1 MLNIEKTQ
9 IISDVIHDS
18 IVYSGIED
26 AIISTP
32 IFNRLHRIS
41 QSSLVF
47 LTFPSNKVHR
57 FEHSI
62 GTMHIAG
69 EIFYKSICNAR
80 KDTLISFLKCIK
92 HEICEWRNCTLQST
106 LPRELKN
113 TEIDSILNMP
123 FPDCRLYYDY
133 CPSNLNREDRL
144 IYFIAFQSIRIAGLL
159 HDVGHLPYSH
169 ILEKALKNLYTEAS
183 ASKKITPSVKQEF
196 MDIVSPFIDGQNE
209 IHEEF
214 GKLLIKDIE
223 QCILDTLSLNQKQDI
238 NYFFVVICF
247 SFASK
252 ILSSNFVENTIFSDM
267 HLIIAGVVDAD
278 RLDYCSRDA
287 FCSALNMDRFNYKRF
302 INGYTL
308 IQRTYISDNYEHFFF
323 APPAKNLNMIHDLLR
338 RRYRIFSDIN
348 YHHRVHKHEIIL
360 EKIICDLGLME
371 LEDMSTITPLPKN
384 VLPLEVSSIWK
395 LVKETKTNTNWLEYQ
410 LIQLDDSWL
419 DTLLKH
425 KFFKLYGENYLSIRK
440 NGSIV
445 RWNQFDELI
454 STTKHY
460 YSFIKRSSDFQL
472 IDEAFFQIFTQNT
485 WKVKELNLICE
496 ESKGKKYS
504 EFLRERRTFL
514 FTHCINYTIGNLS
527 VGDMKE
533 SFYQSVEDALN
544 HSSNLQIQNYIVRS
558 SRFSHGLNTVK
569 APVFLIEREENSIIL
584 EQLSTQRNI
593 FLQEEALTAPFH
605 LYYLPEYNDQNI
617 PCKIDSKKLIDILAN
632 VLIDC
637 LKQYIASDAP
647 TV

>member
-1 MLNIEKTQ
+1 
-9 IISDVIHDS
+9 
-18 IVYSGIED
+18 
-26 AIISTP
+26 
-32 IFNRLHRIS
+32 
-41 QSSLVF
+41 
-47 LTFPSNKVHR
+47 
-57 FEHSI
+57 
-62 GTMHIAG
+62 
-69 EIFYKSICNAR
+69 
-80 KDTLISFLKCIK
+80 
-92 HEICEWRNCTLQST
+92 
-106 LPRELKN
+106 
-113 TEIDSILNMP
+113 
-123 FPDCRLYYDY
+123 
-133 CPSNLNREDRL
+133 
-144 IYFIAFQSIRIAGLL
+144 
-159 HDVGHLPYSH
+159 
-169 ILEKALKNLYTEAS
+169 
-183 ASKKITPSVKQEF
+183 
-196 MDIVSPFIDGQNE
+196 
-209 IHEEF
+209 
-214 GKLLIKDIE
+214 
-223 QCILDTLSLNQKQDI
+223 
-238 NYFFVVICF
+238 
-247 SFASK
+247 
-252 ILSSNFVENTIFSDM
+252 
-267 HLIIAGVVDAD
+267 
-278 RLDYCSRDA
+278 
-287 FCSALNMDRFNYKRF
+287 
-302 INGYTL
+302 
-308 IQRTYISDNYEHFFF
+308 
-323 APPAKNLNMIHDLLR
+323 
-338 RRYRIFSDIN
+338 
-348 YHHRVHKHEIIL
+348 
-360 EKIICDLGLME
+360 
-371 LEDMSTITPLPKN
+371 MSTITSLPKN

-569 APVFLIEREENSIIL
+569 APVFLIDREENSIIL